1 MKNNNENN
9 RVNFEIDTTN
19 YAFIGLRELPVN
31 AIITVNG
38 MFIYKG
44 KFGLT
49 PVLINKKQE
58 LLISLPTH
66 RAKKVSEI
74 LSNADMVEQI
84 KNNEIIVIVD
94 EYEKNGNTY
103 KTCKFKNKHWLR
115 MEEIQKAKEIEK
127 QLENVIK
134 IAKDLK
140 AEKAKSQTATTE
152 QTTEETEELPFY

>member
-66 RAKKVSEI
+66 RSKKVSEI

-140 AEKAKSQTATTE
+140 AEKAKSQPTTTE
-152 QTTEETEELPFY
+152 QTTENTEEDLPF

>member
-1 MKNNNENN
+1 MKNNENNN

-19 YAFIGLRELPVN
+19 YTFIGLRELPVN

-44 KFGLT
+44 KYGYT

-58 LLISLPTH
+58 ILISLPTH

-74 LSNADMVEQI
+74 LNNPDMVNQI
-84 KNNEIIVIVD
+84 KNNEICIIVD

-103 KTCKFKNKHWLR
+103 KTCRFKNKHWLR
-115 MEEIQKAKEIEK
+115 MEEIQAEKEIEK
-127 QLENVIK
+127 ELENVIK
-134 IAKDLK
+134 IAKDIAFNNRK
-140 AEKAKSQTATTE
+140 TQPATTE
-152 QTTEETEELPFY
+152 QNTENTEEDLPF